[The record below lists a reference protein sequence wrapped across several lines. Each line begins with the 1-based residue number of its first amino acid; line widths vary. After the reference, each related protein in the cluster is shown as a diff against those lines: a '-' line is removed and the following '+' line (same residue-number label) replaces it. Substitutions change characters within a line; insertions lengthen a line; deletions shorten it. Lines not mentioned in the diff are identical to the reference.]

1 MKTKLKVEVFVVVV
15 TLCIVILKTT
25 INAENLFSNAI
36 SNAEEIVQKEEI
48 IMYDGLIVKK
58 DILNYYLDDIY
69 IPLASR
75 QLIGIDEIEGAPEFE
90 YEKLYSESDIEIAAK
105 IILKEAES
113 VKDNCGVSGDCHRA
127 AVIWCILNR
136 VDAGYGDF
144 EEVATAPNQFAYYPN
159 TRIVKE
165 FYELAEDVLDRWSQE
180 KAGIKDVGRVLPQD
194 YLWFR
199 GNGKVNIFRNKYKG
213 DYEIWDWSLPDPY
226 AKN

>member
-1 MKTKLKVEVFVVVV
+1 MKTKLKVAVFIVVVV
-15 TLCIVILKTT
+15 ALCIVILKTT

-48 IMYDGLIVKK
+48 IMYDGLIAKK
-58 DILNYYLDDIY
+58 DAFNYYLNDIY

-75 QLIGIDEIEGAPEFE
+75 QLIGIDEIEGAPE
-90 YEKLYSESDIEIAAK
+90 YEKLYSESDIEIASK

-144 EEVATAPNQFAYYPN
+144 EEVATAPNQFAYYQN

-180 KAGIKDVGRVLPQD
+180 KAGIKDVGRILPQD

-213 DYEIWDWSLPDPY
+213 DYKIWDWSLPDPY

>member
-1 MKTKLKVEVFVVVV
+1 MKTKLKVAVFIMVL
-15 TLCIVILKTT
+15 LCAFALNTIV
-25 INAENLFSNAI
+25 NAENLFSNAI
-36 SNAEEIVQKEEI
+36 SNTEEIVQKEEI

-58 DILNYYLDDIY
+58 DAFNYYLDDIY

-75 QLIGIDEIEGAPEFE
+75 QLIGIDEIEGAPE

-144 EEVATAPNQFAYYPN
+144 EEVATAPNQFAYYQN

-180 KAGIKDVGRVLPQD
+180 KAGVKDIGRVLPQD

-213 DYEIWDWSLPDPY
+213 DYKIWDWSLPDPY
-226 AKN
+226 VKD

>member
-1 MKTKLKVEVFVVVV
+1 MKTKLKVAVFIMVL
-15 TLCIVILKTT
+15 LCTFSLDTT

-48 IMYDGLIVKK
+48 IVYDGLIVKK

-75 QLIGIDEIEGAPEFE
+75 QLIGIDEIEGAPE

-144 EEVATAPNQFAYYPN
+144 EEVATAPNQFAYYSN

-213 DYEIWDWSLPDPY
+213 DYKIWDWSLPDPY
-226 AKN
+226 VKD

>member
-1 MKTKLKVEVFVVVV
+1 MKTKLKVAVFIMVLLCAFALNTVV
-15 TLCIVILKTT
+15 
-25 INAENLFSNAI
+25 NAENLFSNAI

-58 DILNYYLDDIY
+58 DAFNYYLDDIY

-75 QLIGIDEIEGAPEFE
+75 QLIGIDEIEGAPE

-144 EEVATAPNQFAYYPN
+144 EEVATAPNQFAYYQN

-213 DYEIWDWSLPDPY
+213 DYKIWDWSLPDPY
-226 AKN
+226 VKD

>member
-1 MKTKLKVEVFVVVV
+1 MKTKLKVAVFIMVL
-15 TLCIVILKTT
+15 LCAFALDTIV
-25 INAENLFSNAI
+25 NAENLFSNAI

-58 DILNYYLDDIY
+58 DAFNYYLDDIY

-75 QLIGIDEIEGAPEFE
+75 QLIGIDEIEGAPE

-144 EEVATAPNQFAYYPN
+144 EEVATAPNQFAYYQN

-199 GNGKVNIFRNKYKG
+199 GNGKVNVFRNKYKG
-213 DYEIWDWSLPDPY
+213 NYKIWDWSLPDPY
-226 AKN
+226 VKD

>member
-1 MKTKLKVEVFVVVV
+1 MKTKLKVAVFIVVVV
-15 TLCIVILKTT
+15 ALCIVILKTT

-58 DILNYYLDDIY
+58 DAFNYYLNDIY

-75 QLIGIDEIEGAPEFE
+75 QLIGIDEIEGAPE

-144 EEVATAPNQFAYYPN
+144 EEVATAPNQFAYYQN

-213 DYEIWDWSLPDPY
+213 DYKIWDWSLPDPY
-226 AKN
+226 DKN

>member
-1 MKTKLKVEVFVVVV
+1 MKTKLKVAVFIMVL
-15 TLCIVILKTT
+15 LCALALNTT
-25 INAENLFSNAI
+25 VNAENLFSNAI

-48 IMYDGLIVKK
+48 IMYDGLIAKK
-58 DILNYYLDDIY
+58 DAFNYYLDDIY

-75 QLIGIDEIEGAPEFE
+75 QLIGIDEIEGAPE

-144 EEVATAPNQFAYYPN
+144 EEVATAPNQFAYYQN

-213 DYEIWDWSLPDPY
+213 DYKIWDWSLPDPY
-226 AKN
+226 DKN

>member
-1 MKTKLKVEVFVVVV
+1 MKTKLKVAVFIVVVA
-15 TLCIVILKTT
+15 LCIVILKTT

-58 DILNYYLDDIY
+58 DAFNYYLDDIY

-75 QLIGIDEIEGAPEFE
+75 QLIGIDEIEGAPE

-213 DYEIWDWSLPDPY
+213 NYKTWDWSLPDPY
-226 AKN
+226 VKD

>member
-1 MKTKLKVEVFVVVV
+1 MKTKLKVAVFIMVL
-15 TLCIVILKTT
+15 LCALALNTIV
-25 INAENLFSNAI
+25 NAENLFSNAI

-48 IMYDGLIVKK
+48 IVYDGLIVKK
-58 DILNYYLDDIY
+58 DIFNYYLDDIY

-75 QLIGIDEIEGAPEFE
+75 QLIGIDEIEGAPE

-144 EEVATAPNQFAYYPN
+144 EEVATAPNQFAYYQN

-213 DYEIWDWSLPDPY
+213 NYKIWDWSLPDPY
-226 AKN
+226 VKD

>member
-1 MKTKLKVEVFVVVV
+1 MKTKLKVAVFIMVL
-15 TLCIVILKTT
+15 LCAFALNTIV
-25 INAENLFSNAI
+25 NAENLFSNAI

-58 DILNYYLDDIY
+58 DAFNYYLDDIY

-75 QLIGIDEIEGAPEFE
+75 QLIGIDEIEGAPE

-194 YLWFR
+194 YLWFS
-199 GNGKVNIFRNKYKG
+199 GNGKVNIFRNKYKE
-213 DYEIWDWSLPDPY
+213 DYKIWDWSLPDPY
-226 AKN
+226 VKN

>member
-1 MKTKLKVEVFVVVV
+1 MKTKLKVAVFIMVL
-15 TLCIVILKTT
+15 LCAFALNTNV
-25 INAENLFSNAI
+25 NAENLFSNAI

-48 IMYDGLIVKK
+48 IMYDGLIAKK
-58 DILNYYLDDIY
+58 DAFNYYLDDIY

-75 QLIGIDEIEGAPEFE
+75 QLIGIDEIEGAPE

-213 DYEIWDWSLPDPY
+213 DYKIWDWSLPDPY
-226 AKN
+226 VKD

>member
-1 MKTKLKVEVFVVVV
+1 MKTKLKVAVFIMVL
-15 TLCIVILKTT
+15 LCAFALDTIV
-25 INAENLFSNAI
+25 NAENLFSNAI

-58 DILNYYLDDIY
+58 DAFNYYLDDIY

-75 QLIGIDEIEGAPEFE
+75 QLIGIDEIEGAPE

-144 EEVATAPNQFAYYPN
+144 EEVATAPNQFAYYQN
-159 TRIVKE
+159 THIVKE

-213 DYEIWDWSLPDPY
+213 NYKIWDWSLPDPY
-226 AKN
+226 DKD

>member
-1 MKTKLKVEVFVVVV
+1 MKTKLKVAVFIMVLLRALALN
-15 TLCIVILKTT
+15 TIV
-25 INAENLFSNAI
+25 NAENLFSNAI

-48 IMYDGLIVKK
+48 IMYDGLMLKK
-58 DILNYYLDDIY
+58 DAFNYYLDDIY

-75 QLIGIDEIEGAPEFE
+75 QLIGIDEIEGAPE

-144 EEVATAPNQFAYYPN
+144 EEVATAPNQFAYYSN

-213 DYEIWDWSLPDPY
+213 DYKIWDWSLPDPY
-226 AKN
+226 VKD

>member
-1 MKTKLKVEVFVVVV
+1 MKTKLKVAVFIMVL
-15 TLCIVILKTT
+15 LCAFALNTIV
-25 INAENLFSNAI
+25 NAENLFSNAI

-58 DILNYYLDDIY
+58 DAFNYYLDDIY

-75 QLIGIDEIEGAPEFE
+75 QLIGIDENEGAPE

-144 EEVATAPNQFAYYPN
+144 EEVATAPNQFAYYQN

-213 DYEIWDWSLPDPY
+213 DYKIWDWSLPDPY
-226 AKN
+226 VKD

>member
-1 MKTKLKVEVFVVVV
+1 MKTKLKVAVFIMVLLSAFALNTVV
-15 TLCIVILKTT
+15 
-25 INAENLFSNAI
+25 NAENLFSNAI
-36 SNAEEIVQKEEI
+36 SNTEEIVQKEEI

-58 DILNYYLDDIY
+58 DAFNYYLDDIY

-75 QLIGIDEIEGAPEFE
+75 QLIGIDEIEGAPE

-144 EEVATAPNQFAYYPN
+144 EEVATAPNQFAYFSN
-159 TRIVKE
+159 TPVKE
-165 FYELAEDVLDRWSQE
+165 EFCKIAEDVLDRWSQE

-213 DYEIWDWSLPDPY
+213 DYKTWDWSLPDPY
-226 AKN
+226 VKD

>member
-1 MKTKLKVEVFVVVV
+1 MKTKLKVAVFIMVL
-15 TLCIVILKTT
+15 LCALALNTT
-25 INAENLFSNAI
+25 VNAENLFSNAI

-48 IMYDGLIVKK
+48 IVYDGLIVKK

-75 QLIGIDEIEGAPEFE
+75 QLIGIDEIEGAPE

-213 DYEIWDWSLPDPY
+213 DYKIWDWSLPDPY

>member
-1 MKTKLKVEVFVVVV
+1 MKTKLKVAVFIMVL
-15 TLCIVILKTT
+15 LCAFSLDTI

-58 DILNYYLDDIY
+58 DAFNYYLDDIY

-75 QLIGIDEIEGAPEFE
+75 QLIDIDEIEGAPE

-213 DYEIWDWSLPDPY
+213 NYKIWDWSLPDPY
-226 AKN
+226 VKD

>member
-1 MKTKLKVEVFVVVV
+1 MKTKLKVAVFIMVL
-15 TLCIVILKTT
+15 LCAFSLDTI

-58 DILNYYLDDIY
+58 DAFNYYLDDIY

-75 QLIGIDEIEGAPEFE
+75 QLIGIDEIEGAPE

-213 DYEIWDWSLPDPY
+213 NYKIWDWSLPDPY
-226 AKN
+226 VKD

>member
-1 MKTKLKVEVFVVVV
+1 MKTKLKVAVFIVVATV
-15 TLCIVILKTT
+15 LCIIILKTT
-25 INAENLFSNAI
+25 INAGNLFSNAI

-48 IMYDGLIVKK
+48 IMYDGLIAKK
-58 DILNYYLDDIY
+58 DAFNYYLDDIY

-75 QLIGIDEIEGAPEFE
+75 QLIGIDEIEGAPE

-144 EEVATAPNQFAYYPN
+144 EEVATAPNQFAYSSN
-159 TRIVKE
+159 TRIIKE

-180 KAGIKDVGRVLPQD
+180 KAGIKDVGRILPQD

-213 DYEIWDWSLPDPY
+213 DYKIWDWSLPDPY
-226 AKN
+226 DKN

>member
-1 MKTKLKVEVFVVVV
+1 MKTKLKVAVFIMV
-15 TLCIVILKTT
+15 LFCAIALNTT

-48 IMYDGLIVKK
+48 IMYDGLIAKK
-58 DILNYYLDDIY
+58 DIFNYYLDDIY

-75 QLIGIDEIEGAPEFE
+75 QLIGIDEIEGAPE

-144 EEVATAPNQFAYYPN
+144 EEVATAPNQFAYYQN

-213 DYEIWDWSLPDPY
+213 DYKIWDWSLPDPY
-226 AKN
+226 VKD

>member
-1 MKTKLKVEVFVVVV
+1 MKTKLKVAVFIMVL
-15 TLCIVILKTT
+15 LCAFALDTIV
-25 INAENLFSNAI
+25 NAENLFSNAI

-58 DILNYYLDDIY
+58 DAFNYYLDDIY

-75 QLIGIDEIEGAPEFE
+75 QLIGIDEIEGAPE

-144 EEVATAPNQFAYYPN
+144 EEVATAPNQFAYSSN
-159 TRIVKE
+159 TPVKE
-165 FYELAEDVLDRWSQE
+165 EFCKIAEDVLDRWSQE

-213 DYEIWDWSLPDPY
+213 DYKIWDWSLPDPY
-226 AKN
+226 VKD

>member
-1 MKTKLKVEVFVVVV
+1 MKTKLKVAVFIMVL
-15 TLCIVILKTT
+15 LCAFALDTIV
-25 INAENLFSNAI
+25 NAENLFSNAI

-48 IMYDGLIVKK
+48 IVYDGLIVKK
-58 DILNYYLDDIY
+58 DAFNYYLDDIY

-75 QLIGIDEIEGAPEFE
+75 QLIGIDEIEGAPE

-144 EEVATAPNQFAYYPN
+144 EEVATAPNQFAYYQN

-213 DYEIWDWSLPDPY
+213 DYKIWDWSLPDPY
-226 AKN
+226 VKD

>member
-1 MKTKLKVEVFVVVV
+1 MKTKLKVAVFIMVL
-15 TLCIVILKTT
+15 LCAFSLDTI

-58 DILNYYLDDIY
+58 DAFNYYLDDIY

-75 QLIGIDEIEGAPEFE
+75 QLIGIDEIEGAPE

-144 EEVATAPNQFAYYPN
+144 EEVATAPNQFAYYQN

-213 DYEIWDWSLPDPY
+213 DYKIWDWSLPDPY
-226 AKN
+226 VKD

>member
-1 MKTKLKVEVFVVVV
+1 MKTKLKVAVFIMVL
-15 TLCIVILKTT
+15 LCAFALNTIV
-25 INAENLFSNAI
+25 NAENLFSNAI

-48 IMYDGLIVKK
+48 IIYDGLIAKK
-58 DILNYYLDDIY
+58 DIFNYYLDDIY

-75 QLIGIDEIEGAPEFE
+75 QLIGIDEIEGAPE

-127 AVIWCILNR
+127 AVVWCILNR

-144 EEVATAPNQFAYYPN
+144 EEIATAPNQFAYYQN

-213 DYEIWDWSLPDPY
+213 DYKIWDWSLPDPY
-226 AKN
+226 VKD

>member
-1 MKTKLKVEVFVVVV
+1 MKTKLKVAVFIMVLLRAFALN
-15 TLCIVILKTT
+15 TIV
-25 INAENLFSNAI
+25 NAENLFSNAI

-48 IMYDGLIVKK
+48 IMYDGLIAKK
-58 DILNYYLDDIY
+58 DIFNYYLDDIY

-75 QLIGIDEIEGAPEFE
+75 QLIGIDEIEGAPE

-127 AVIWCILNR
+127 AVVWCILNR

-144 EEVATAPNQFAYYPN
+144 EEVATAPNQFAYYQN

-213 DYEIWDWSLPDPY
+213 DYKIWDWSLPDPY
-226 AKN
+226 VKD

>member
-1 MKTKLKVEVFVVVV
+1 MKTKLKVAVFIMVL
-15 TLCIVILKTT
+15 LCAFALDTIV
-25 INAENLFSNAI
+25 NAENLFSNAI

-58 DILNYYLDDIY
+58 DAFNYYLDDIY

-75 QLIGIDEIEGAPEFE
+75 QLIGIDEIEGAPE

-127 AVIWCILNR
+127 AVVWCILNR

-144 EEVATAPNQFAYYPN
+144 EEVATAPNQFAYSSN
-159 TRIVKE
+159 TPVKE
-165 FYELAEDVLDRWSQE
+165 EFCKIAEDVLDRWSQE
-180 KAGIKDVGRVLPQD
+180 KAGIEDVGRVLPQD

-199 GNGKVNIFRNKYKG
+199 GNGKVNIFRNKYNG
-213 DYEIWDWSLPDPY
+213 NYNIWDWSLPDPY
-226 AKN
+226 VKD

>member
-1 MKTKLKVEVFVVVV
+1 MKTKLKVAVFIAVAA
-15 TLCIVILKTT
+15 LCIIMIKTT

-48 IMYDGLIVKK
+48 VVYDGLILKK
-58 DILNYYLDDIY
+58 DVFNYYLDDIY
-69 IPLASR
+69 IPLESR
-75 QLIGIDEIEGAPEFE
+75 QLIGIDQIEEAPE

-105 IILKEAES
+105 IILREAES

-144 EEVATAPNQFAYYPN
+144 EEVATAPHQFAYYSN

-180 KAGIKDVGRVLPQD
+180 KAGIKDIGRVLPQD

-213 DYEIWDWSLPDPY
+213 NYKIWDWSLPDPY

>member
-1 MKTKLKVEVFVVVV
+1 MKTKLKVAVFIMVL
-15 TLCIVILKTT
+15 LCALALNTIV
-25 INAENLFSNAI
+25 NAENLFSNAI

-58 DILNYYLDDIY
+58 DIFNYYLDDIY

-75 QLIGIDEIEGAPEFE
+75 QLIGIDEIEGAPE

-144 EEVATAPNQFAYYPN
+144 EEVATAPNQFAYYQN

-213 DYEIWDWSLPDPY
+213 DYKIWDWSLPDPY
-226 AKN
+226 VKN

>member
-1 MKTKLKVEVFVVVV
+1 MKTKLKVAVFIVVVMA
-15 TLCIVILKTT
+15 LCIVILKTT

-48 IMYDGLIVKK
+48 IMYDGLIAKK
-58 DILNYYLDDIY
+58 DAFNYYLDDIY

-75 QLIGIDEIEGAPEFE
+75 QLIGIDEIEGAPE
-90 YEKLYSESDIEIAAK
+90 YEKLYSKSDIEIAAK

-136 VDAGYGDF
+136 VDAGYGNF
-144 EEVATAPNQFAYYPN
+144 EEVVTAPNQFAYYQN

-213 DYEIWDWSLPDPY
+213 DYKIWDWSLPDPY
-226 AKN
+226 VKD

>member
-1 MKTKLKVEVFVVVV
+1 MKTKLKVAVFIMVLLRALALN
-15 TLCIVILKTT
+15 TIV
-25 INAENLFSNAI
+25 NAENLFSNAI

-48 IMYDGLIVKK
+48 IMYDGLMLKK
-58 DILNYYLDDIY
+58 DAFNYYLDDIY

-75 QLIGIDEIEGAPEFE
+75 QLIGIDEIEGAPE

-144 EEVATAPNQFAYYPN
+144 EEVATAPNQFAYYSN

-213 DYEIWDWSLPDPY
+213 NYKIWDWSLPDPY
-226 AKN
+226 VKD

>member
-1 MKTKLKVEVFVVVV
+1 MKTKLKVAVFIMVL
-15 TLCIVILKTT
+15 LCAFSLNTIV
-25 INAENLFSNAI
+25 NAENLFSNAI

-58 DILNYYLDDIY
+58 DIFNYYLDDIY

-75 QLIGIDEIEGAPEFE
+75 QLIGIDEIEGAPE

-144 EEVATAPNQFAYYPN
+144 EEVATAPNQFAYYQN

-213 DYEIWDWSLPDPY
+213 DYKIWDWSLPDPY
-226 AKN
+226 VKD

>member
-1 MKTKLKVEVFVVVV
+1 MKTKLKVAVFVVVV

-48 IMYDGLIVKK
+48 VVYDGLIVKK

-75 QLIGIDEIEGAPEFE
+75 QLIGIDEIEGAPE

-144 EEVATAPNQFAYYPN
+144 EEVATAPNQFAYYSN

-213 DYEIWDWSLPDPY
+213 DCKIWDWSLPDPY

>member
-1 MKTKLKVEVFVVVV
+1 MKTKLKVAVFIMVL
-15 TLCIVILKTT
+15 LCAFSLDTI

-58 DILNYYLDDIY
+58 DAFNYYLDDIY

-75 QLIGIDEIEGAPEFE
+75 QLIGIDEIEGAPE

-213 DYEIWDWSLPDPY
+213 NYKTWDWSLPDPY
-226 AKN
+226 VKD

>member
-1 MKTKLKVEVFVVVV
+1 MKTKLKVAVFIAVATV
-15 TLCIVILKTT
+15 LCIIILKTT

-48 IMYDGLIVKK
+48 IMYDGLIAKK
-58 DILNYYLDDIY
+58 DAFNYYLDDIY

-75 QLIGIDEIEGAPEFE
+75 QLIGIDEIEGAPE

-144 EEVATAPNQFAYYPN
+144 EEVATAPNQFAYSSN
-159 TRIVKE
+159 TPVKE
-165 FYELAEDVLDRWSQE
+165 EFCKIAEDVLDRWSQE
-180 KAGIKDVGRVLPQD
+180 KAGIEDVGRVLPQD

-213 DYEIWDWSLPDPY
+213 NYNIWDWSLPDPY
-226 AKN
+226 DKN

>member
-1 MKTKLKVEVFVVVV
+1 MKTKLKVAVFIMVL
-15 TLCIVILKTT
+15 LCAFALDTIV
-25 INAENLFSNAI
+25 NAENLFSNAI

-58 DILNYYLDDIY
+58 DAFNYYLDDIY

-75 QLIGIDEIEGAPEFE
+75 QLIGIDEIEGAPE

-144 EEVATAPNQFAYYPN
+144 EEVATAPNQFAYYQN

-213 DYEIWDWSLPDPY
+213 DYKIWDWSLPDPY
-226 AKN
+226 VKD

>member
-1 MKTKLKVEVFVVVV
+1 MKTKLKVAVFIMVL
-15 TLCIVILKTT
+15 LCAFALNTIV
-25 INAENLFSNAI
+25 NAENLFSNAI

-48 IMYDGLIVKK
+48 IVYDGLIVKK
-58 DILNYYLDDIY
+58 DAFNYYLDDIY

-75 QLIGIDEIEGAPEFE
+75 QIIGIDEIEGAPE

-144 EEVATAPNQFAYYPN
+144 EEVATAPNQFAYYQN

-213 DYEIWDWSLPDPY
+213 DYKIWDWSLPDPY
-226 AKN
+226 DKD

>member
-1 MKTKLKVEVFVVVV
+1 MKTKLKVAVFIMVL
-15 TLCIVILKTT
+15 LCAIALNTIV
-25 INAENLFSNAI
+25 NAENLFSNAI

-48 IMYDGLIVKK
+48 IMYDGLIAKK
-58 DILNYYLDDIY
+58 DIFNYYLDDIY

-75 QLIGIDEIEGAPEFE
+75 QLIGIDEIEGAPE

-144 EEVATAPNQFAYYPN
+144 EEVATAPNQFAYYQN

-213 DYEIWDWSLPDPY
+213 DYKIWDWSLPDPY
-226 AKN
+226 VKN

>member
-1 MKTKLKVEVFVVVV
+1 MKTKLKVAVFIMVL
-15 TLCIVILKTT
+15 LCALALNTIV
-25 INAENLFSNAI
+25 NAENLFSNAI

-58 DILNYYLDDIY
+58 DIFNYYLDDIY

-75 QLIGIDEIEGAPEFE
+75 QLIGIDEIEGAPE

-144 EEVATAPNQFAYYPN
+144 EEVATAPNQFAYYQN

-213 DYEIWDWSLPDPY
+213 DYKIWDWSLPDPY
-226 AKN
+226 VKD